1 MEDKI
6 IERENKIID
15 NMGKLFSEW
24 SELKIKLLCREE
36 RIKQMKRDLNVISIC
51 LGAIIICLVI
61 ILIIGVE

>member
-36 RIKQMKRDLNVISIC
+36 RIKQMKKDLNVISIC
-51 LGAIIICLVI
+51 LGGIIICLVI

>member
-6 IERENKIID
+6 IERENKIIN

-24 SELKIKLLCREE
+24 TELKIKLLCREE

-51 LGAIIICLVI
+51 LGGIIICLVI

>member
-6 IERENKIID
+6 IERENKIIN